1 MTKSDPF
8 LVVVSALLAH
18 SPHLVLE
25 LLLAFPTGLHI
36 DLLYSLIELHLK
48 LLRDGTY
55 KHDRNGFVATRLVPV
70 GEP

>member
-1 MTKSDPF
+1 MIKPDPF

-18 SPHLVLE
+18 SPRLVLE

-36 DLLYSLIELHLK
+36 DPGDLLLDELFN
-48 LLRDGTY
+48 LLRNGTY